1 VGLIQGNTWKFALKM
16 VTVICRSFGL
26 VID

>member
-1 VGLIQGNTWKFALKM
+1 M